1 MPLLGLELGRI
12 DVINGNIERA
22 EITIA
27 SARREAAALRP
38 SPKAAALCEL
48 MADIR
53 QSRGNEVG
61 MRHWRNEA
69 TGATRDFDALKQQ
82 VRMEIA

>member
-1 MPLLGLELGRI
+1 MATS
-12 DVINGNIERA
+12 NA
-22 EITIA
+22 EIAIA
-27 SARREAAALRP
+27 LARREAALYRP

-48 MADIR
+48 MADIHE
-53 QSRGNEVG
+53 SRGNEVG

-82 VRMEIA
+82 VRMEIAKVTRSLQA